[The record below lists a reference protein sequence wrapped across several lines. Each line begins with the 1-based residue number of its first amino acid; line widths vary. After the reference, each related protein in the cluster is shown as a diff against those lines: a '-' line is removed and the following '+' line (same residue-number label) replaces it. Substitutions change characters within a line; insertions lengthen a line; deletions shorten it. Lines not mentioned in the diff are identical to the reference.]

1 MRVHEAL
8 QQPYLVPAGAVVV
21 VPPGEGGVPD
31 GQLLPD
37 APESDHLGP
46 PGAGEGG
53 VVTVLGVAGGLVRVV
68 TLG

>member
-1 MRVHEAL
+1 MTVHEAL

-21 VPPGEGGVPD
+21 GPPGEGGVPD

-46 PGAGEGG
+46 PGAGQGG